1 MKLQSF
7 RIKLLLSVFTLVLG
21 SGLLIAHLVTQRYS
35 KSLFAAMIAQ
45 GEYLSQALAFE
56 AAEKILTNDLVSL
69 QRLLDSQLQGNSGVS
84 YCFVLKNEQVLAHTF
99 SSDFPAQLLGVHTES
114 IPEDGSHRRIAS
126 TGDEY
131 FLDFAWPIF
140 SGKAG
145 ILRLGFSEKP
155 YRKQIARIWQQIAL
169 LTLGVLAVALAASV
183 LFIGRFT
190 KPLMKLSEAAESIDA
205 GNLQLAVV
213 PAGKDEVGRL
223 TDAFNKMVERIR
235 RHTSE
240 LESKARELDRA
251 HQQMHSSFE
260 IIQKISAQ
268 TNLQDICA
276 YLITRFRNIVSCS
289 HFAFMIYG
297 IEKQYLLI
305 CTEAEVTMN
314 KTAAAED
321 ILPLLSG
328 LTERTQLPP
337 NPIMVPVLSDRFR
350 EASRLAAFP
359 ILHEHQNIG
368 AMIIGCPG
376 ACRCEEKDQAVIE
389 LILSQ
394 TAGAMTRAV
403 RHEQQ
408 AREFQC
414 RIEESNNYCELVGR
428 DPKMQT
434 IYKLIE
440 DIGPTDATVLI
451 QGESGTGKE
460 LVARAVHTKSLRSRG
475 PFVVINCSA
484 YPATLL
490 ESELFGHEKGAFTGA
505 VRRKK
510 GLFERADSGTVFLDE
525 IGEVP
530 SSAQIKLLRVLQTQ
544 KFERLGGEQTLTVD
558 TRIISATNKELLEE
572 VKQGRFRED
581 LYYRLNV
588 IPINL
593 PPLRERRNDIP
604 ILSRHFQRRFAA
616 EQEKD
621 IRTFSPDA
629 MRQLLDYQWPGNVRE
644 LENSIE
650 HAVVLAKGRRIQV
663 SDLPSAIA
671 GSLPVTEAKT
681 KTAGKYTENEVTL
694 IREALNE
701 CNWNKKEAARR
712 LGISRSTLYNKI
724 RKYRISPPTI
734 H

>member
-1 MKLQSF
+1 MKLRSI
-7 RIKLLLSVFTLVLG
+7 RSKLLLSIFALVLG

-35 KSLFAAMIAQ
+35 KSLFAAMVAQ

-56 AAEKILTNDLVSL
+56 AADKILTNDLVSL
-69 QRLLDSQLQGNSGVS
+69 QRLLDSQLQNKSDVS
-84 YCFVLKNEQVLAHTF
+84 YCFVLKNDQVLAHTF
-99 SSDFPAQLLGVHTES
+99 SEGFPAQLLTVHTGS
-114 IPEDGSHRRIAS
+114 IPENGSHRRIAS
-126 TGDEY
+126 TGNQY

-145 ILRLGFSEKP
+145 ILRLGFSEGP
-155 YRKQIARIWQQIAL
+155 YRDQIARLWRQIAL
-169 LTLGVLAVALAASV
+169 LTLGILAVALTAS
-183 LFIGRFT
+183 FIFISRFT
-190 KPLMKLSEAAESIDA
+190 RPLIKLSEAAQSIGA
-205 GNLQLAVV
+205 GNLQPVV
-213 PAGKDEVGRL
+213 QPAGKDEVGRL
-223 TDAFNKMVERIR
+223 TQAFNQMVERIR
-235 RHTSE
+235 EYTTE
-240 LESKARELDRA
+240 LESKARELDRT
-251 HQQMHSSFE
+251 HRQMHSSFE

-268 TNLQDICA
+268 INLQDICA

-297 IEKQYLLI
+297 IDKQYLLT
-305 CTEAEVTMN
+305 CTESEV
-314 KTAAAED
+314 KISDSEVVDD
-321 ILPLLSG
+321 ILPMLSG
-328 LTERTQLPP
+328 LTERTQLSTNPP
-337 NPIMVPVLSDRFR
+337 LSPLLPDRFGGTD
-350 EASRLAAFP
+350 RLAAFP
-359 ILHEHQNIG
+359 VLHQHQNIG
-368 AMIIGCPG
+368 AVIIGCPG

-394 TAGAMTRAV
+394 TAGAMLRAV
-403 RHEQQ
+403 RHEEQ
-408 AREFQC
+408 ARNFQS
-414 RIEESNNYCELVGR
+414 RIEESSNYCGLVGR

-460 LVARAVHTKSLRSRG
+460 LVARAIHTKSLRSRG

-505 VRRKK
+505 VRRKT
-510 GLFERADSGTVFLDE
+510 GLFERADGGTVFLDE

-530 SSAQIKLLRVLQTQ
+530 PSAQIKLLRVLQTQ

-588 IPINL
+588 IPMNL

-604 ILSRHFQRRFAA
+604 ILCSHFLRSFGA
-616 EQEKD
+616 EQNKN
-621 IRTFSPDA
+621 IRKFSPEA
-629 MRQLLDYQWPGNVRE
+629 MRRLLDYQWPGNVRE

-650 HAVVLAKGRRIQV
+650 HAVVLAKGHQIQIG
-663 SDLPSAIA
+663 DLPSAIP
-671 GSLPVTEAKT
+671 GTLPAKT
-681 KTAGKYTENEVTL
+681 PKPARKFTENEVTL
-694 IREALNE
+694 IRETLIE
-701 CNWNKKEAARR
+701 CKWNKKEAAQR